1 MKKRR
6 KKAAS
11 EAEALYIAPAA
22 GLRHQMPTITLGPP
36 VTAGNVPG
44 EQWCAALAIQL
55 VYGGDSGGVHGHHR
69 GHQITLSNSEQLPIP
84 EPAK

>member
-44 EQWCAALAIQL
+44 
-55 VYGGDSGGVHGHHR
+55 
-69 GHQITLSNSEQLPIP
+69 
-84 EPAK
+84 